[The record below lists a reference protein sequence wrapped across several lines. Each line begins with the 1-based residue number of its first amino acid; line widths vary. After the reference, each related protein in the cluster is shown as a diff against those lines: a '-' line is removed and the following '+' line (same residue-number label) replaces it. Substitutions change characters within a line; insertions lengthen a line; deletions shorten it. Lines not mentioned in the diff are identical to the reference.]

1 MIIVRTERPEDIE
14 GIREVNK
21 RAFGQPQEADI
32 VDTLRGACPDA
43 LSFVAIEGDR
53 VVGHI
58 LFSPATIH
66 SGDDE
71 VRGMGLAPMA
81 VVPDEQRRGI
91 GSKLVRT
98 GLDVLKESSCPFV
111 IVLGHPEYYP
121 RFGFVPASHYDL
133 HCQWDGVPDE
143 AFMVIVLDESAMEGV
158 SGVARY
164 RSEFDAAMKE
174 PDVQR

>member
-1 MIIVRTERPEDIE
+1 MIIVRTEKPEDIE
-14 GIREVNK
+14 GIREVNE

-43 LSFVAIEGDR
+43 LSFVALEDDR
-53 VVGHI
+53 IVGHI

-81 VVPDEQRRGI
+81 VMPDCQRRGI
-91 GSKLVRT
+91 GSKLIRT
-98 GLDVLKESSCPFV
+98 GLDALKESSCPFV
-111 IVLGHPEYYP
+111 IVVGHPEYYP
-121 RFGFVPASHYDL
+121 RFGFVPASGHGL
-133 HCQWDGVPDE
+133 KCQWDGVPDA
-143 AFMVIVLDESAMEGV
+143 AFMVLFLDESTMKGV

-164 RSEFDAAMKE
+164 RSEFDAAM
-174 PDVQR
+174 Q